1 LSRLEFGA
9 RLLDLADDQRLPI
22 LERFKFVAIFA
33 DMIDEFFQVRV
44 VSLEDK
50 VAAGVQT
57 PSVDGVRP
65 RQQLAAIRERV
76 LSLVERQDRIV
87 LDSLLPELAQNGIEV
102 VHYVELDETERERLT
117 KYFDENVYP
126 VLTPLAVDPGHPFPM
141 ISNLSLNIAV
151 TVLDDATGEERSA
164 RVKVPNSLPRFLQT
178 ADNRWCL
185 LEDLI
190 MANIGRLFPG
200 MIVGRADLFR
210 VTRNADLTLEED
222 EADDLLVALE
232 VELRRRRFGE
242 ALRVE
247 IQSGMSQGFLEL
259 LVVQL
264 ELDRSNV
271 YVTDAPLGLH
281 DLWSL
286 YAIDRPDLKGEGWSP
301 LTPKRLLDG
310 DHVGDI
316 FAAMREEDILL
327 HHPYESFTDSVEMF
341 IAQAANDPKVV
352 GIKQTLYRTSG
363 DSPIVASLILAAERG
378 KQVVALVELKARFDE
393 AANIEWAKALEDA
406 GVHVVYG
413 IVGLKTHS
421 KTALVV
427 RSEGDTTVRYAHIAT
442 GNYNSKTARN
452 YEDFGLLT
460 CDPEITHD
468 VGELFNFLTGF
479 ARHGNYEKIIV
490 SPTST
495 RTRIVELINE
505 QRDLG
510 VRGRIAIKVNG
521 LTDPTIIDAL
531 YEASSDGVE
540 VRLEVRTLC
549 CLRPGVSGLSENITV
564 HSLVGE
570 FLEHS
575 RVFIFGQP
583 GQSGVSIYLG
593 SADLMERNLDRR
605 VEVLVPIDDVAL
617 QQELVSAF
625 EITWQD
631 DMFTWALGTDRRWR
645 RLQPVNNF
653 SAQAEFKRLEK
664 DRARTPGQL

>member
-1 LSRLEFGA
+1 
-9 RLLDLADDQRLPI
+9 
-22 LERFKFVAIFA
+22 
-33 DMIDEFFQVRV
+33 
-44 VSLEDK
+44 
-50 VAAGVQT
+50 
-57 PSVDGVRP
+57 
-65 RQQLAAIRERV
+65 
-76 LSLVERQDRIV
+76 
-87 LDSLLPELAQNGIEV
+87 
-102 VHYVELDETERERLT
+102 
-117 KYFDENVYP
+117 
-126 VLTPLAVDPGHPFPM
+126 
-141 ISNLSLNIAV
+141 
-151 TVLDDATGEERSA
+151 
-164 RVKVPNSLPRFLQT
+164 
-178 ADNRWCL
+178 
-185 LEDLI
+185 
-190 MANIGRLFPG
+190 MANLGRLFPG
-200 MIVGRADLFR
+200 MTIGRADLFR
-210 VTRNADLTLEED
+210 VTRNADLSLEED

-247 IQSGMSQGFLEL
+247 IQSGMSKGFLEL
-259 LVVQL
+259 LVDQL

-286 YAIDRPDLKGEGWSP
+286 YAIDRPELKGEGWSP

-316 FAAMREEDILL
+316 FAAIREEDILL

-341 IAQAANDPKVV
+341 IAQAANDPRVV

-363 DSPIVASLILAAERG
+363 DSPIVASLIQAAERG

-490 SPTST
+490 SPTNT
-495 RTRIVELINE
+495 RSRMVELINR

-510 VRGRIAIKVNG
+510 REGRIAIKVNG

-531 YEASSDGVE
+531 YDASAAGVDI
-540 VRLEVRTLC
+540 RLEVRTLC

-575 RVFIFGQP
+575 RIFIFGET
-583 GQSGVSIYLG
+583 GGRDFSMYMG

-605 VEVLVPIDDVAL
+605 VEVLVPIEVPSL
-617 QQELVSAF
+617 QRELLEAF
-625 EITWQD
+625 EITWRD

-653 SAQAEFKRLEK
+653 SAQAEFKRLEQS
-664 DRARTPGQL
+664 RSRSLAQL